1 MKTGGI
7 GIAHS
12 AVSSKDV
19 ENKSNPYSE
28 ISQHVSKWRTFLHPA
43 PLQKKKK
50 KKKKD
55 VISKERN
62 MYSVTWVI
70 FMNKITVLPFPTL
83 FLQGWLEARPG
94 A

>member
-50 KKKKD
+50 E
-55 VISKERN
+55 KEGCNFKRKEHVFSDLS
-62 MYSVTWVI
+62 Y
-70 FMNKITVLPFPTL
+70 FY
-83 FLQGWLEARPG
+83 E
-94 A
+94 